1 MGRGSRRAS
10 KKDETKSEGPVRG
23 SRRKRNKRVNINE
36 DEVTQD
42 DREEKKRCSKEGG
55 KKVNRVRTTRSSPA
69 VVLGK
74 TQVTPEAM
82 IAIDAFVSAV
92 CAAGVDGLRK
102 EFAELKGYT
111 PPDFNHNQCMA
122 NESKNRYRDVVCLDA
137 TRVVL
142 TLNVPPECDYIH
154 ASWVKMEGIDKVFIA
169 AQGPLDETISDF
181 WRMVFQ
187 EEVRTILMLTKTV
200 ENSKNKCAQY
210 WPVESGAYQ
219 TYGCMFINNKKV
231 ENDDK
236 FIISTIE
243 VLPEGCSNSILVKL
257 IQMTDW
263 PDRGVPN
270 SGMSVLRLLKRILP
284 GGPCVVHCSAGI
296 GRTGAVISIET
307 SIQRLWKGIKVN
319 VPDVLKE
326 LRAQRASSIQTEGQY
341 VFTYLSILYYIS
353 AKIPKHRD
361 AILKFH
367 NDYKAAMLV

>member
-1 MGRGSRRAS
+1 NRKNG
-10 KKDETKSEGPVRG
+10 KKLAG
-23 SRRKRNKRVNINE
+23 INE

-42 DREEKKRCSKEGG
+42 DREEKRKCSKEAG
-55 KKVNRVRTTRSSPA
+55 KKGNKIRVGRPTPA

-74 TQVTPEAM
+74 TQVSPEAM
-82 IAIDAFVSAV
+82 KAIDAFVTSV
-92 CAAGVDGLRK
+92 CATGVDGLRK
-102 EFAELKGYT
+102 EFAQLKDYA
-111 PPDFNHNQCMA
+111 PSNFNHDQCKA
-122 NESKNRYRDVVCLDA
+122 NESKNRYKDVVCLDA

-142 TLNVPPECDYIH
+142 TLNVPPESDYIH

-181 WRMVFQ
+181 WRMVYQ

-200 ENSKNKCAQY
+200 EDTKIKCAQY
-210 WPVESGAYQ
+210 WPLKSGAYQ
-219 TYGCMFINNKKV
+219 TYGCMFINNKKANCNELQV

-284 GGPCVVHCSAGI
+284 VS
-296 GRTGAVISIET
+296 
-307 SIQRLWKGIKVN
+307 K
-319 VPDVLKE
+319 
-326 LRAQRASSIQTEGQY
+326 
-341 VFTYLSILYYIS
+341 
-353 AKIPKHRD
+353 PK
-361 AILKFH
+361 
-367 NDYKAAMLV
+367 